1 MEDKKEG
8 FDFCQDRNK
17 LIEVFEQNFFEKR
30 EAKKE
35 SLRLDLSLLTFQ
47 EQCHVI
53 NDLLMNKNIFLRV
66 HELKKEFGYLIK
78 KVPQNKNIIQRD
90 YSACAEER
98 FNCFDIVRKLTE
110 NEKKELLSF
119 KKHGLFILSFCSIT
133 PFLELSTTI

>member
-98 FNCFDIVRKLTE
+98 FNCFDIVRKFTE
-110 NEKKELLSF
+110 NEKKELFKPSDIDCIFLSC
-119 KKHGLFILSFCSIT
+119 HVRVS
-133 PFLELSTTI
+133 E

>member
-98 FNCFDIVRKLTE
+98 FNCFDPVFYR
-110 NEKKELLSF
+110 
-119 KKHGLFILSFCSIT
+119 
-133 PFLELSTTI
+133 FLKS